1 MGTLDAREQET
12 LPRRDLYVV
21 DPWGSD
27 AASNSE
33 TKRCIV
39 KHPSCLSL
47 CQAAAHSAVALSRPC
62 LAVAVDGSGC
72 LFQLG
77 ARYAVIVTRFLE
89 VATANACELSSS
101 FLRAAL

>member
-12 LPRRDLYVV
+12 LPRQDLYVV

-27 AASNSE
+27 AASNLE

-47 CQAAAHSAVALSRPC
+47 CQAAAQPAMALSRLC
-62 LAVAVDGSGC
+62 LVVAVDGSSC
-72 LFQLG
+72 LFQLC
-77 ARYAVIVTRFLE
+77 ARYAVIVAQVFE
-89 VATANACELSSS
+89 VATASACELSSS
-101 FLRAAL
+101 FARAAL